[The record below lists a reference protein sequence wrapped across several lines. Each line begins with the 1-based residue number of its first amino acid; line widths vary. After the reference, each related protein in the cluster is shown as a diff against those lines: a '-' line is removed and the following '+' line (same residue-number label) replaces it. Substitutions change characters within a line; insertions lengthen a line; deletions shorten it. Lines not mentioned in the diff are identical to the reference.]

1 MSLIV
6 ESSLDTLYQSV
17 CSKTFIKNL
26 FSMKDK
32 ESIKKYNDGKKMVF
46 DRHYNV
52 KELDNIEEMK
62 EFKIPDEMT
71 NMIEKHLGHIDVVF
85 STTHE
90 VIKHDD
96 EGFVIKYTSILTQP
110 DFIYKIVGCA
120 KLILYVSMVI
130 NKTDDNK
137 VTINWVKRFVNVDT
151 EVDDNLI
158 VDKYNN
164 NIIHNIYE
172 DEQLKINES
181 LVKMSET
188 FLGKE
193 LIQECV
199 IPYINKLF
207 HDALDVIQNTYVK
220 KLMNFLSKK
229 NIKIY
234 KKK

>member
-1 MSLIV
+1 
-6 ESSLDTLYQSV
+6 
-17 CSKTFIKNL
+17 
-26 FSMKDK
+26 
-32 ESIKKYNDGKKMVF
+32 
-46 DRHYNV
+46 
-52 KELDNIEEMK
+52 
-62 EFKIPDEMT
+62 
-71 NMIEKHLGHIDVVF
+71 MIEKHLGHIDVVF

-90 VIKHDD
+90 VIKHDE

-120 KLILYVSMVI
+120 KLILYVSMTI
-130 NKTDDNK
+130 NKQDPNK
-137 VTINWVKRFVNVDT
+137 VTIHWIKRFVNVDT
-151 EVDDNLI
+151 EVDDNL
-158 VDKYNN
+158 VLDKYNN

-188 FLGKE
+188 FLGRE

-207 HDALDVIQNTYVK
+207 HDALNVIQNTYVT
-220 KLMNFLSKK
+220 KLMNFLSRK